1 MPPAPEPKPAQFA
14 MSNDELRR
22 AILDTSEAITKLYN
36 GVQKD
41 ALQKHLI
48 ALLDVE
54 RKRAEKITLDDATQR

>member
-1 MPPAPEPKPAQFA
+1 